1 MSPLRPLTFDT
12 QAAQLNEIL
21 LSLPPSRQTMLFSA
35 TMPKSLAEFARA
47 GLQDPKLV
55 RLDVESKLSSDLQ
68 SAFFTV
74 KSTEK
79 EGALLHILQDI
90 IQMPIGAAGA
100 TMQGDAKKRKRA
112 PDRSSHKDA
121 PSSRSTIIFTA
132 TKHHVEYVST
142 LLQAAGY
149 AVSYGKSTAPAV

>member
-1 MSPLRPLTFDT
+1 
-12 QAAQLNEIL
+12 
-21 LSLPPSRQTMLFSA
+21 MLFSA

-90 IQMPIGAAGA
+90 IQMPTAVAEA
-100 TMQGDAKKRKRA
+100 TSQGDAKKRKRA
-112 PDRSSHKDA
+112 PDRSLQKDG
-121 PSSRSTIIFTA
+121 SRSTIIFTA

-149 AVSYGKSTAPAV
+149 AVSYGMFMNCCREQPCSR